1 MFRTKEMHIQYG
13 VPHTFYSFH
22 QYSWR
27 VNNPVPMEEILMMTL
42 PHRVLPTI
50 GDRNGGKE
58 IIPVWDLMD
67 KWITSSD
74 FIPYW
79 TPDSPVKTNSE
90 SVLASV
96 YNKET
101 EKQALMIVSNWG
113 YNAAEANISVD
124 FAPADAS
131 QIKMTEVY
139 PGNGII
145 PVNNNSVSFPLKAR
159 GLKIIRIDY

>member
-1 MFRTKEMHIQYG
+1 
-13 VPHTFYSFH
+13 
-22 QYSWR
+22 
-27 VNNPVPMEEILMMTL
+27 MEEILMMTL

-79 TPDSPVKTNSE
+79 SPESPVKTNSE

-96 YNKET
+96 YNRKS

-113 YNAAEANISVD
+113 YNAAEANIAVN
-124 FAPADAS
+124 FAKFGSDK
-131 QIKMTEVY
+131 IKMTEVY
-139 PGNGII
+139 PENKII
-145 PVNNNSVSFPLKAR
+145 QLENNSLHFPLKAR